1 MHASFAE
8 LCKYFHLEH
17 DAVIDGVVDV
27 CGADD
32 NDDAGNVDDD
42 HSDENVDDTDDANNN
57 EYEDQGD
64 VVDDDTYGAKI
75 KKIKKELCNMCS
87 YFRS

>member
-32 NDDAGNVDDD
+32 NDDD
-42 HSDENVDDTDDANNN
+42 HSDENVDDTDDADNN
-57 EYEDQGD
+57 EYED
-64 VVDDDTYGAKI
+64 
-75 KKIKKELCNMCS
+75 
-87 YFRS
+87 